1 MVTLDPNY
9 GTQGGSMKKVALLA
23 LMLGMVSPAFA
34 EVTTSGTATP
44 SHTALHTHTV
54 DIDTRD
60 AFSYGVGADVVVYRS
75 TSSLLDEVR
84 IDGRYNV
91 DTRETTAFLV
101 AKVDLFDYFT
111 NEYGR

>member
-1 MVTLDPNY
+1 
-9 GTQGGSMKKVALLA
+9 MKKLVMMA
-23 LMLGMVSPAFA
+23 LMLSVVSPVFA

-44 SHTALHTHTV
+44 SHTALHTHSV

-60 AFSYGVGADVVVYRS
+60 AFSYGVGTDVVVYRS
-75 TSSLLDEVR
+75 TSSLLDELR
-84 IDGRYNV
+84 LDGRYNV

-111 NEYGR
+111 NEFGR

>member
-1 MVTLDPNY
+1 
-9 GTQGGSMKKVALLA
+9 MKKVAVLA
-23 LMLGMVSPAFA
+23 IMLSLASPAFA

-60 AFSYGVGADVVVYRS
+60 EFSYGVGADVVVYRS
-75 TSSLLDEVR
+75 NNSLLDEVR
-84 IDGRYNV
+84 VDGRYNV

-101 AKVDLFDYFT
+101 AKVDLYDYLT
-111 NEYGR
+111 NR

>member
-1 MVTLDPNY
+1 
-9 GTQGGSMKKVALLA
+9 MKKIALLA
-23 LMLGMVSPAFA
+23 LMLAISMPALA
-34 EVTTSGTATP
+34 SVTTTGTATP
-44 SHTALHTHTV
+44 SHTALHTHDV
-54 DIDTRD
+54 DIETRD

-84 IDGRYNV
+84 LDGRYNV

-111 NEYGR
+111 NEYGK